1 MTTSMQN
8 LTRIFRANRTI
19 LVVLGFLI
27 VWELAGRI
35 LEPPSY
41 LLPLPSS
48 ILQELAKRP
57 QLLSVQWFMHTA
69 LNTLAAF
76 VLATVL
82 GIALAVAIVHSK
94 FLENTLFTLL
104 VALNSVPKVALAP
117 LFVLWFGTGDV
128 SKVAV
133 AFLIAIFPV
142 VVDAVLGL
150 RSVHPEMLDLAHV
163 LKGSK
168 LMVLIKIRMPNSL
181 PSIFAGMKVAVSLS
195 LVGVIVGEFVAA
207 KQGLGYVI
215 LISQGIFDT
224 TSVFAAIFMLALMG
238 TVLFYAVEMLER
250 RLVPW
255 HVSHRSQKHGSR

>member
-8 LTRIFRANRTI
+8 LTRVFRANRTI

-57 QLLSVQWFMHTA
+57 QLYLYNGLYTA
-69 LNTLAAF
+69 LNTIAAF

>member
-8 LTRIFRANRTI
+8 LTRVFRANRTI

-57 QLLSVQWFMHTA
+57 QLYLYNGLYTA
-69 LNTLAAF
+69 LNTIAAF

-117 LFVLWFGTGDV
+117 LFVLWFGTGRLPDRDLPRGGRCGARAAV
-128 SKVAV
+128 GASGNAGSGPRSEGQQADGADQDPNAELTAEYFCRYEGRGVTVAGRCDRGRICRRKAGPGLCDSDLARDLRHDIGVRGDLHARVDGNGVVCGGNARTTSGAV
-133 AFLIAIFPV
+133 ACFASQPE
-142 VVDAVLGL
+142 ARQPL
-150 RSVHPEMLDLAHV
+150 R
-163 LKGSK
+163 
-168 LMVLIKIRMPNSL
+168 
-181 PSIFAGMKVAVSLS
+181 
-195 LVGVIVGEFVAA
+195 
-207 KQGLGYVI
+207 
-215 LISQGIFDT
+215 
-224 TSVFAAIFMLALMG
+224 MG
-238 TVLFYAVEMLER
+238 R
-250 RLVPW
+250 R
-255 HVSHRSQKHGSR
+255 